1 MNDKQNKWN
10 KQYYSNLGVKEMFR
24 FSCSNGLW
32 VLLGIVLGDI
42 FQSKLIFLVFVLLLL
57 IFSLPSLVWRPAY
70 LIHRKILGNPNLPTE
85 PIPLRRRKTLHP
97 ASPPIPWIYQL
108 PVILVSIVKLLI
120 SFLLMYF
127 IIKYLLLA

>member
-1 MNDKQNKWN
+1 MNDEQNKWN

-57 IFSLPSLVWRPAY
+57 IFSLPSLVW
-70 LIHRKILGNPNLPTE
+70 
-85 PIPLRRRKTLHP
+85 
-97 ASPPIPWIYQL
+97 
-108 PVILVSIVKLLI
+108 
-120 SFLLMYF
+120 
-127 IIKYLLLA
+127 